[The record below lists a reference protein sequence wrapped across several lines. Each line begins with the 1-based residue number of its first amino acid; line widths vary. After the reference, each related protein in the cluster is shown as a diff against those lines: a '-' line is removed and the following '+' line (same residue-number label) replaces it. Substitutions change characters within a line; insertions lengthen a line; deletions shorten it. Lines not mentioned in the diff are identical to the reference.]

1 MPRKKSTNIS
11 NYTQIA
17 PYDPI
22 LSYMEE
28 IKKYPLLT
36 KKQEHE
42 LAIRYWKHKD
52 KHAAYVL
59 ITSNL
64 LLVVKLVMEF
74 RVKHQNVLDYI
85 QEGNIGLLEALKRFD
100 PYRDVRFS
108 TYASW
113 WIKAYI
119 LKYILDNWRLVK
131 VGTTNKRRKLFYNL
145 QKEKARLE
153 AMGIYPGPKLLAER
167 LGSSEADIIEMSQTI
182 EHGDLSLD
190 AATSDDEKA
199 TTLIDILP
207 DNVISPEEAT
217 ARDQLQNLLSQKI
230 EKFKLGISERE
241 RVILEDRLLKEK
253 PATLQEIASRFR
265 KTREAIRYTETNL
278 IKKLKSFFKKEIPD
292 LNHNIFIP
300 EDRITPDD
308 KIEDHYHS

>member
-1 MPRKKSTNIS
+1 
-11 NYTQIA
+11 
-17 PYDPI
+17 
-22 LSYMEE
+22 MEE
-28 IKKYPLLT
+28 IKQYPLLT

-52 KHAAYVL
+52 KQAAYAL

-119 LKYILDNWRLVK
+119 LKYILDNWRMVK

-145 QKEKARLE
+145 QKEKVRLE
-153 AMGIYPGPKLLAER
+153 SMGIYPGPKLLAER
-167 LGSSEADIIEMSQTI
+167 LGSNEAEIIEMTQTI

-190 AATSDDEKA
+190 AATSDDERG

-207 DNVISPEEAT
+207 DNVTSPEEET
-217 ARDQLQNLLSQKI
+217 ARDQIQNLLSQKI
-230 EKFKLGISERE
+230 EKFKKSISERE
-241 RVILEDRLLKEK
+241 RVILEERLLEEK
-253 PATLQEIASRFR
+253 PATLQEIASRFH

-292 LNHNIFIP
+292 LDHNVFFS
-300 EDRITPDD
+300 ED
-308 KIEDHYHS
+308 KIKKT

>member
-1 MPRKKSTNIS
+1 MPQKKSTK
-11 NYTQIA
+11 IA
-17 PYDPI
+17 RYSPIVPYDPF
-22 LSYMEE
+22 LRYMEE
-28 IKKYPLLT
+28 IKKYPLLS
-36 KKQEHE
+36 KENEHE
-42 LAIRYWKHKD
+42 LAIRYWKYKD
-52 KHAAYVL
+52 KHAAYIL

-119 LKYILDNWRLVK
+119 LKYILDNWRMVK

-153 AMGIYPGPKLLAER
+153 SMGIFPGPKLLAER
-167 LGSSEADIIEMSQTI
+167 LGSNEAEIIEMTQTI
-182 EHGDLSLD
+182 EQGDLSLD
-190 AATSDDEKA
+190 ATTGDDERGA
-199 TTLIDILP
+199 TLIDILP
-207 DNVISPEEAT
+207 DSVSSPEEET
-217 ARDQLQNLLSQKI
+217 ARDQIQNILSQKI
-230 EKFKLGISERE
+230 EKFKEGISERE
-241 RVILEDRLLKEK
+241 KVILEERLLEEK

-265 KTREAIRYTETNL
+265 KTREAIRYTETKL
-278 IKKLKSFFKKEIPD
+278 IKKLKSFLKKEIPD
-292 LNHNIFIP
+292 LNDNIFVS
-300 EDRITPDD
+300 
-308 KIEDHYHS
+308 KHKGKKN